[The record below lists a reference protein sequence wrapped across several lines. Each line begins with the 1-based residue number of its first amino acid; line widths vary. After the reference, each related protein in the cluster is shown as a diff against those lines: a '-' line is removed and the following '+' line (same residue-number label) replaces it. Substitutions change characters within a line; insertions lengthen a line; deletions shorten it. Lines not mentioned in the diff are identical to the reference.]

1 MEYQGTPTRLQNN
14 KFEIYLQDFIQWLKD
29 NYWQLLTFSIAKILI
44 VNIALIMIV
53 LSFVSKFQIMLRKT

>member
-1 MEYQGTPTRLQNN
+1 MEYKGTPTRLQNN